1 MFQVFPFDRA
11 TTSVCGKSI
20 MIPKHA
26 IGKVIGKGGARI
38 DALAKIHCCELRIRR
53 DLATRSGEVPL
64 EIQSLNG
71 SNADVL
77 GVERD
82 VNLIVSFFPIT
93 SQFN

>member
-1 MFQVFPFDRA
+1 
-11 TTSVCGKSI
+11 

-53 DLATRSGEVPL
+53 DLVTRSGEMPL

-71 SNADVL
+71 SSADVL

-82 VNLIVSFFPIT
+82 IYLIVSLM
-93 SQFN
+93 SVK